1 MGFLKQLWN
10 ILFVKCKKTKETTEM
25 GSSKKEP
32 ILKVVHRKEDLSSD
46 KIGGYSLENE
56 EHQKEMSCTY
66 IDPANDVFQ
75 AKGDSINHGI
85 FGFEPVPNNKE
96 RNAVIMDNIVPVPNN
111 KERNAVIM
119 DNIVREGLLSKE
131 TYFSMEKESGSTSD
145 DLLIHQSKKVKLK
158 NGIGQKTLS
167 DIKDYLIT
175 YGSLDVLTCEQKFKV
190 KSLHN
195 FIWQLRKDG
204 FKIKTGKVS
213 LHDEFSQKVEVTNY
227 ILIS

>member
-1 MGFLKQLWN
+1 MGFLKTLWN
-10 ILFVKCKKTKETTEM
+10 ILFVKSKKTKNTTEM
-25 GSSKKEP
+25 GCSEKEP
-32 ILKVVHRKEDLSSD
+32 ILKVVYKKEGLTSD
-46 KIGGYSLENE
+46 KIGGYALENE
-56 EHQKEMSCTY
+56 EHQKAMSCSY
-66 IDPANDVFQ
+66 IDPANDISQ
-75 AKGDSINHGI
+75 GKGESINHGV
-85 FGFEPVPNNKE
+85 FGFTP
-96 RNAVIMDNIVPVPNN
+96 ISDN

-131 TYFSMEKESGSTSD
+131 NYFSIPKESDLPSCD
-145 DLLIHQSKKVKLK
+145 DLFVPKPKKVKLK

-167 DIKDYLIT
+167 DIKDYLLT

>member
-66 IDPANDVFQ
+66 IDPANDISHRK
-75 AKGDSINHGI
+75 ADSINNGV
-85 FGFEPVPNNKE
+85 FGFEPVS
-96 RNAVIMDNIVPVPNN
+96 DNT
-111 KERNAVIM
+111 ERNAVIM

>member
-96 RNAVIMDNIVPVPNN
+96 RNAVIIDNIV
-111 KERNAVIM
+111 K
-119 DNIVREGLLSKE
+119 EGLLSKE

-145 DLLIHQSKKVKLK
+145 DLLIHQPKKEKLK

-204 FKIKTGKVS
+204 FKIKTGKVT
-213 LHDEFSQKVEVTNY
+213 LHDEFNQKVEVTNY